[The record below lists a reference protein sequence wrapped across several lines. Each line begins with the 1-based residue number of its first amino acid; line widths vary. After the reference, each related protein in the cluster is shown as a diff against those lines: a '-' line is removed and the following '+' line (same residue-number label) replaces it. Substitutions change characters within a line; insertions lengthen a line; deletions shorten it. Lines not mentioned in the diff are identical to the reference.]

1 MHNHIN
7 KLKSTDTSVERRNHE
22 RRKQDSP
29 GYIRLT
35 MVGWYDRR
43 ERNRRKGNNI
53 IPSYYRNNA

>member
-1 MHNHIN
+1 MNAHIN
-7 KLKSTDTSVERRNHE
+7 KLKSTDTYVERRKQE

-53 IPSYYRNNA
+53 IHS

>member
-1 MHNHIN
+1 MNAHVN
-7 KLKSTDTSVERRNHE
+7 KLKSTDTFVERRKQE

-53 IPSYYRNNA
+53 IHAYDLNNA

>member
-1 MHNHIN
+1 MSAQIN
-7 KLKSTDTSVERRNHE
+7 QLKSTGTFEE
-22 RRKQDSP
+22 RRKQERRQQDSP

-53 IPSYYRNNA
+53 IPSYERNNA

>member
-1 MHNHIN
+1 MSAHIN
-7 KLKSTDTSVERRNHE
+7 ELKSTSTFIERRKQE

-43 ERNRRKGNNI
+43 EKNRRKGNNI
-53 IPSYYRNNA
+53 IPSYDRNNA